1 MSYDCVFML
10 IFLNVDVWNDSF
22 LLNLDMYQ
30 EEELII

>member
-22 LLNLDMYQ
+22 LLNLDMFQ